1 MKTILVTG
9 GADLTFNN
17 LTLRLS
23 ENSVKLA
30 LTLSSDS
37 KVNEVNI

>member
-9 GADLTFNN
+9 GAD

-37 KVNEVNI
+37 KVNEVNN